1 MSTEKDFLEKSYHSH
16 EIHYTKF
23 TEGGECENTAIN
35 WCAQG
40 TADGWRHQRLF
51 DNLLPLIER
60 YSDAT
65 WLTVGD
71 GRYGSDAH
79 YLQEKGLNVIASD
92 ISDVLLKEAKEQ
104 GYIKKYQKENAEAL
118 SFEDN
123 RFDFVLCKESFH
135 HFPRPI
141 IALYEMLRVAK
152 KGIVFIEPGDSYI
165 DSGFMQIP
173 LRNIKNIARKIIR
186 NRNSKHD
193 FEPVGNYVY
202 RLSKR
207 EIEKIALG
215 INLRTVAFRGMNDY
229 YFKGLDSVKAE
240 FGNKVFLKLKIIIG
254 IQNILCR
261 LGLIDYTML
270 IAIIF
275 KTEPDEDLRKLLK
288 SFSFEVIDL
297 PQNPYLK

>member
-1 MSTEKDFLEKSYHSH
+1 MDSESNFIEKSYNNH
-16 EIHYTKF
+16 ERHYTKYID
-23 TEGGECENTAIN
+23 GGECENTGYS
-35 WCAQG
+35 WCTQG

-60 YSDAT
+60 YPDAS

-79 YLQEKGLNVIASD
+79 YLQEKGINVIATD
-92 ISDVLLKEAKEQ
+92 ISDVLLKVAKERSFINQ
-104 GYIKKYQKENAEAL
+104 YQKENAEAL
-118 SFEDN
+118 SFKDES
-123 RFDFVLCKESFH
+123 FDFVLCKESYH

-141 IALYEMLRVAK
+141 IALYEMLRVAQ

-173 LRNIKNIARKIIR
+173 LRSIKNTARKIIR
-186 NRNSKHD
+186 NRSSKHD
-193 FEPVGNYVY
+193 FESVGNYVY
-202 RLSKR
+202 RLSRR

-215 INLRTVAFRGMNDY
+215 INLKTVAFRGMNDY
-229 YFKGLDSVKAE
+229 YFKGLDSAKAE
-240 FGNKVFLKLKIIIG
+240 KGNRVFLKLRIIIG

-270 IAIIF
+270 IALIF

-288 SFSFEVIDL
+288 LHSFKVIDL